1 MILVSVIAAAIGAIA
16 LSELLGRGKVVYT
29 RFAGLFAAYILCCG
43 IAGYLAGRA
52 IDALA
57 IALSVV
63 PIMAAWLGFRIHISN
78 SITLEMA
85 GLLEDGK
92 TRTVREIEI
101 LYDVDGHAARRAGI
115 LKAAGYFSDDA
126 EERLVDTPRSRVI
139 LLMIRT
145 LCGPEGPRSVV
156 ESLSKMDQRQSTRH
170 EPRGTRH

>member
-1 MILVSVIAAAIGAIA
+1 MILAGIIASAIGAIA
-16 LSELLGRGKVVYT
+16 LSEILGRGKVVYT
-29 RFAGLFAAYILCCG
+29 RFAGLFGAYIVCCG
-43 IAGYLAGRA
+43 IAGYLAVRQGGGA
-52 IDALA
+52 MDALA

-85 GLLEDGK
+85 GLLDDGK
-92 TRTVREIEI
+92 SRTVRDIEI
-101 LYDVDGHAARRAGI
+101 LYDVDGHAAKRAEI

-126 EERLVDTPRSRVI
+126 EERLLDTPRSRVI

-156 ESLSKMDQRQSTRH
+156 ESLRKMDQK
-170 EPRGTRH
+170 